1 MKIDCLIIGGGIA
14 GLWTL
19 SILRKAGFN
28 AWLVENHE
36 VGGGQSIA
44 SQGIIHGGTK
54 YALGGKLGD
63 SARAIGDMP
72 AIWNACLKG
81 DGEIDLSNV
90 EVHTRAQL
98 MWSTR
103 SVASKVA
110 GFFADKLMQSRMQ
123 KLDKQKFPEPFDN
136 PAFQGDVYQLNEPVL
151 NTASLMSALFKQLEP
166 YCLAGTARLHPTEP
180 NSVEIAH
187 PEQPEEAL
195 TLYTQQLV
203 LSAGE
208 GNEKL
213 LEQLQF
219 SKPVMQRRPI
229 HMVVVRS
236 RSLPSIFAHCLGA
249 GTTPRLTIT
258 TTTDNGYTFWYI
270 GGGIAET
277 GVTRQADEQI
287 QACRNELQSVLPWLD
302 FTQCQWSTL
311 LIDRAEISTAG
322 NKRPDSS
329 FVGTEKNV
337 MTVWP
342 TKLAFAPKV
351 AASVLEKLQASGIS
365 PDTTVQDTLT
375 QLQSW
380 PRPGVAK
387 WPWLQT
393 TWKSL

>member
-28 AWLVENHE
+28 ARLVENHE

-123 KLDKQKFPEPFDN
+123 KLDKQRLPEPFDN

-151 NTASLMSALFKQLEP
+151 NTASLMSALFKQLEQ
-166 YCLAGTARLHPTEP
+166 YCLAGTARLNPTEP

-187 PEQPEEAL
+187 PEQTDEVL
-195 TLYTQQLV
+195 KLHIQQLI

-311 LIDRAEISTAG
+311 LIDRAEISTVG

-351 AASVLEKLQASGIS
+351 AASVLEKLAASGIS
-365 PDTTVQDTLT
+365 PGTTVQDTLT